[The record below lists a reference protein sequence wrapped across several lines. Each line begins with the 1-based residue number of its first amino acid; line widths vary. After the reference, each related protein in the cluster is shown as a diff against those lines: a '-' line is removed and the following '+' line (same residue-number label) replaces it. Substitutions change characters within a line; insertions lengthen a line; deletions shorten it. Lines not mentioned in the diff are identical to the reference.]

1 LNREQSLKIGLAA
14 LWGAA
19 VIFLVVFGLKL
30 LNDFILSPQGVSP
43 LTVPRVRVE
52 REEREI
58 DVYFA
63 DENATM
69 LVPEKRLAILG
80 DGGPADAGVIV
91 AELIKGPQSDT
102 LLPTVP
108 SGTRLLDAYKVGDL
122 LVLDFTHD
130 IQTNHTGGST
140 GELLTVYSIVNSLA
154 HNLDGI
160 NSVQL
165 LVEGEEMESL
175 AGHLDLK
182 KPLSPNLKW
191 SAA

>member
-1 LNREQSLKIGLAA
+1 LSKERSLKIGLAA
-14 LWGAA
+14 IWAAA

-30 LNDFILSPQGVSP
+30 LNDFILVPRGVSP
-43 LTVPRVRVE
+43 LAVPRAPVE
-52 REEREI
+52 RKELEI
-58 DVYFA
+58 NVFFA
-63 DENATM
+63 DENATR
-69 LVPEKRLAILG
+69 LVPEKRRAMLG
-80 DGGPADAGVIV
+80 DRGAADAGAIV
-91 AELIKGPQSDT
+91 AELIKGPQSDA
-102 LLPTVP
+102 LLPTIP
-108 SGTRLLDAYKVGDL
+108 SGTRLLDAYKVGDM

-160 NSVQL
+160 ERVQL

-182 KPLSPNLKW
+182 EPLSPNLRW

>member
-1 LNREQSLKIGLAA
+1 LSRERSLKIALAA
-14 LWGAA
+14 VWGAA
-19 VIFLVVFGLKL
+19 VIFLIVFGLRL
-30 LNDFILSPQGVSP
+30 LNDFILEPQGISP
-43 LTVPRVRVE
+43 LTMPRAPVE
-52 REEREI
+52 RKEREI
-58 DVYFA
+58 EVYFA
-63 DENATM
+63 DENAM
-69 LVPEKRLAILG
+69 GLVPERRQAVLG
-80 DGGPADAGVIV
+80 GGGAADAEAIV
-91 AELIKGPQSDT
+91 AELIKGPQSDA
-102 LLPTVP
+102 LLPTLP

-160 NSVQL
+160 ERVQL

-175 AGHLDLK
+175 AGHLGLE